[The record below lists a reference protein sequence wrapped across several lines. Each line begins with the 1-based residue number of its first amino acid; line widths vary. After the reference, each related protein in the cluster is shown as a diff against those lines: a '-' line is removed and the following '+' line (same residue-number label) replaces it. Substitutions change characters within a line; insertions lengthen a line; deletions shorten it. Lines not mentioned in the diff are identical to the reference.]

1 MGIKPLQTSPPQAE
15 GLTSTQARRLK
26 MFINSKYRENDVTS
40 IVDDRITVN
49 SMSVLKM
56 IKDLKP
62 GLPLLKERDNLA
74 HRSFSEGGRVRL
86 KLALLTTL
94 LFCFSL
100 TNLFAQS
107 TSAKQKIAV
116 FVPLYL
122 DSAFD
127 AYNTYRYDKNFP
139 KFINPGLEF
148 YEGVQLAID
157 SLTKEK
163 APLEIF
169 IYDTRSVQRNL
180 LEQINEIDTAI
191 GLIIAHAN
199 AQENWVLAGEANLR
213 KIPYINVNLP
223 NDGGIVNNP
232 YFIMLNPSLRTHV
245 ESVYRH
251 LQKYFALNTITVLR
265 KKGQMED
272 LIKTYLDDYSKST
285 ASVPLKIKYVDLTD
299 SFSVKQLLPMLDSN
313 RQNIFV
319 AASLDDNFNRRLI
332 HQFALAGR
340 SYKISIIGMPTLDN
354 FDREFSKPEFKGPE
368 IIYGNPF
375 YNAKTDKISTEINNH
390 FNTKMY
396 ARPSDMVFR
405 GYEVMLKYSKL
416 LAQYKTDLSSNLNN
430 KSNKVFTDF
439 DIQPVLNKQTMTME
453 YFENKKLYF
462 IKWQD
467 GVIRGVN

>member
-1 MGIKPLQTSPPQAE
+1 MKI
-15 GLTSTQARRLK
+15 
-26 MFINSKYRENDVTS
+26 IH
-40 IVDDRITVN
+40 
-49 SMSVLKM
+49 
-56 IKDLKP
+56 KP
-62 GLPLLKERDNLA
+62 GLPLLKERDK
-74 HRSFSEGGRVRL
+74 RVRL
-86 KLALLTTL
+86 KISLLIPL
-94 LFCFSL
+94 LFLYSFTL
-100 TNLFAQS
+100 TFAQN
-107 TSAKQKIAV
+107 TPKQKIAV

-148 YEGVQLAID
+148 YEGVQLALD

-163 APLEIF
+163 VPLEVF
-169 IYDTRSVQRNL
+169 VYDTRSVQRNL

-232 YFIMLNPSLRTHV
+232 YFVMLNPSLRTHV
-245 ESVYRH
+245 ESVYRY
-251 LQKYFALNTITVLR
+251 LQKYNPLNTITVLR

-285 ASVPLKIKYVDLTD
+285 ASVPLKLKYVDLID
-299 SFSVKQLLPMLDSN
+299 SFTVKQLRSMLDSN
-313 RQNIFV
+313 RQNTFI

-332 HQFALAGR
+332 TQLALAGR
-340 SYKISIIGMPTLDN
+340 SYKTSIIGMPTLDN
-354 FDREFSKPEFKGPE
+354 LDKEFSKNEFKGPE
-368 IIYGNPF
+368 IIYCNPF
-375 YNAKTDKISTEINNH
+375 YNAKTDKISTDINNH

-396 ARPSDMVFR
+396 ARPSDMIFR
-405 GYEVMLKYSKL
+405 GYEVMWKYSKL
-416 LAQYKTDLSSNLNN
+416 LAEYKTDLSSNLNN

-467 GVIRGVN
+467 GVVKGVN

>member
-1 MGIKPLQTSPPQAE
+1 MRKQGTYFLIAASLIFVQT
-15 GLTSTQARRLK
+15 K
-26 MFINSKYRENDVTS
+26 
-40 IVDDRITVN
+40 
-49 SMSVLKM
+49 
-56 IKDLKP
+56 
-62 GLPLLKERDNLA
+62 
-74 HRSFSEGGRVRL
+74 
-86 KLALLTTL
+86 
-94 LFCFSL
+94 
-100 TNLFAQS
+100 NLFAQNNS
-107 TSAKQKIAV
+107 KQKIAV
-116 FVPLYL
+116 FIPLYL

-127 AYNTYRYDKNFP
+127 ATNSYRYDKNFP

-148 YEGVQLAID
+148 YEGVQLALD

-163 APLEIF
+163 APLEVF
-169 IYDTRSVQRNL
+169 VYDTRSVQRNL
-180 LEQINEIDTAI
+180 LEQINEIDTAV

-232 YFIMLNPSLRTHV
+232 YFVMLNPSLRTHV
-245 ESVYRH
+245 ESVYRYV
-251 LQKYFALNTITVLR
+251 QKYYSVGKTTVLR

-272 LIKTYLDDYSKST
+272 LIKTYLEDYSKST
-285 ASVPLKIKYVDLTD
+285 ASVPLKLKYVDLTD
-299 SFSVKQLLPMLDSN
+299 SFTVKQLLPMLDSN
-313 RQNIFV
+313 RQNTFV
-319 AASLDDNFNRRLI
+319 AASLDDNFNRRLVT
-332 HQFALAGR
+332 QLALAGR
-340 SYKISIIGMPTLDN
+340 SYRASIIGMPTIDN
-354 FDREFSKPEFKGPE
+354 LEKEFSKNEFKGPE
-368 IIYGNPF
+368 IIYGHPF
-375 YNAKTDKISTEINNH
+375 YNPKTDKISTGINNH
-390 FNTKMY
+390 FNLKMY

-467 GVIRGVN
+467 GVVKGVN